1 MRARNLTACFTA
13 IKIYRKHTRIS
24 SRYAPAVGLSMICYT
39 EAQKIIESSLR
50 REPVKR
56 AHGKVIVFAKMDG
69 KLSFEVVEG
78 VERMSC
84 VKVLIIL
91 AV

>member
-1 MRARNLTACFTA
+1 
-13 IKIYRKHTRIS
+13 
-24 SRYAPAVGLSMICYT
+24 MICCT

-50 REPVKR
+50 SDPVKR
-56 AHGKVIVFAKMDG
+56 AHGKIIVFAKMDG
-69 KLSFEVVEG
+69 KLSFEVVER

>member
-1 MRARNLTACFTA
+1 MAKTFFVF
-13 IKIYRKHTRIS
+13 
-24 SRYAPAVGLSMICYT
+24 VGLSMICYT
-39 EAQKIIESSLR
+39 KEQKIIESSLR
-50 REPVKR
+50 RNPVKW

>member
-1 MRARNLTACFTA
+1 
-13 IKIYRKHTRIS
+13 
-24 SRYAPAVGLSMICYT
+24 MICYT
-39 EAQKIIESSLR
+39 KVQEIIESSLR
-50 REPVKR
+50 RDPVKR
-56 AHGKVIVFAKMDG
+56 AHGEIIVFAKMDG